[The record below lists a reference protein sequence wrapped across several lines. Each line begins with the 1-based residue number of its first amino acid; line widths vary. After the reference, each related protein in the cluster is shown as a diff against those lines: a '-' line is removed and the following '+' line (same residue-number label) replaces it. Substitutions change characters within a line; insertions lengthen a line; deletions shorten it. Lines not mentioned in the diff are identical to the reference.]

1 MKRTTR
7 RGAILVVAL
16 VTLLVVTLLAGVVV
30 HSYLQ
35 GHRQLRQQQNAL
47 QAQWL
52 AESALARAAAQLR
65 ANPAYAGETWQV
77 ELAAADNQPAAGSAE
92 IKLEPVPDQRQ
103 MLRINVLASF
113 PGDELHRVLVERSLV
128 FTRPENSK

>member
-1 MKRTTR
+1 MKRTAR

-30 HSYLQ
+30 RSYLQ
-35 GHRQLRQQQNAL
+35 GHRQLRRQQDAL

-52 AESALARAAAQLR
+52 AESALARAAAQLG
-65 ANPAYAGETWQV
+65 ANPDYTGETWQV

-92 IKLEPVPDQRQ
+92 IKLEPVPEQPQ
-103 MLRINVLASF
+103 MLRINVSASF
-113 PGDELHRVLVERSLV
+113 PGDVLHRALVERSLLV
-128 FTRPENSK
+128 SQPEKP

>member
-1 MKRTTR
+1 MKRTAR
-7 RGAILVVAL
+7 RGAILLVAL

-30 HSYLQ
+30 RSYLH
-35 GHRQLRQQQNAL
+35 GHRQLRQQQDAL

-65 ANPAYAGETWQV
+65 ANADYVGETWQV

-92 IKLEPVPDQRQ
+92 IKLEPVPDQPR
-103 MLRINVLASF
+103 MLRINVSASF
-113 PGDELHRVLVERSLV
+113 PRDELHRALVERTLFV
-128 FTRPENSK
+128 PRPVNDK